1 MVMAR
6 VLHDWDDPRAL
17 RLLRAARRALPV
29 GGRLFVV
36 EMAVPENGAAGS
48 LCDLHL
54 LAVTG
59 GRERT
64 AAQYA
69 ALFDRSGFETVAV
82 RRLPSVPSIVEG
94 RAR

>member
-1 MVMAR
+1 MCGTR
-6 VLHDWDDPRAL
+6 S
-17 RLLRAARRALPV
+17 
-29 GGRLFVV
+29 
-36 EMAVPENGAAGS
+36 AAGS

-69 ALFDRSGFETVAV
+69 ALFAASGFDAV
-82 RRLPSVPSIVEG
+82 GVRPLPAVPSIVEG